1 MGKPSDSLQNM
12 QLFEG
17 GPHPRRGRYAH
28 KIERALMNYLKDNYR
43 GSIGSDWELEA
54 AGIDSKIFNLIFK
67 DWKKIEVDF
76 DSVRVEF

>member
-1 MGKPSDSLQNM
+1 
-12 QLFEG
+12 
-17 GPHPRRGRYAH
+17 
-28 KIERALMNYLKDNYR
+28 MNYLKDNYR